1 MADNKEL
8 YDLLSM
14 LDRLEEIREDLLE
27 IAGGERAGDDEE
39 AEELQAEMQS
49 LGVSTLADVEHRIAE
64 FNAQL
69 DLREH
74 SGLDVPD
81 EKDENG
87 T

>member
-1 MADNKEL
+1 MPDDKEL

-27 IAGGERAGDDEE
+27 IAGGEFVADEAE
-39 AEELQAEMQS
+39 AEELREEMQS
-49 LGVSTLADVEHRIAE
+49 LGVSTLADIEHRIAE

-74 SGLDVPD
+74 DDPDLPD
-81 EKDENG
+81 E
-87 T
+87 